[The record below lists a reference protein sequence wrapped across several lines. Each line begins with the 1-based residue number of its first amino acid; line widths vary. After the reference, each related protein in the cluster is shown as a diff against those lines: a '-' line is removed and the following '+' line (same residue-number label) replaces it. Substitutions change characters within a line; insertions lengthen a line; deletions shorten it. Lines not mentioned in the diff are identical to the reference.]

1 MSLSSLLPIREA
13 PRRPG
18 LGIARKGRHR
28 ASVASLLLA
37 ALGLLALVACGQ
49 TGAAPDAPQAVAAPA
64 ELSDTAR
71 EGEARFT
78 ANCAQ
83 CHGPGAVGT
92 SQGPTFIDRV
102 YHPGHH
108 ADVSF
113 QLAVRQGVRQH
124 HWQFGNMLPVPGLAD
139 AEVDTIICYV
149 RELQLASGV
158 FRASEYQPIC

>member
-1 MSLSSLLPIREA
+1 MSALSLPPIRKMLQCRETVA
-13 PRRPG
+13 EQEGRRHSP
-18 LGIARKGRHR
+18 
-28 ASVASLLLA
+28 VASLLLA
-37 ALGLLALVACGQ
+37 ALALLTLIACGQ
-49 TGAAPDAPQAVAAPA
+49 TGASPEAPPIAVAQAD
-64 ELSDTAR
+64 LSDTAR

-92 SQGPTFIDRV
+92 SQGPTFIDRI

-113 QLAVRQGVRQH
+113 RLAVRQGVRQH